1 MISGK
6 LIETIFRRLWVLALP
21 LILVPILV
29 VVLTAKPAVYVSRA
43 SVWVTN
49 PIGDARPTL
58 GQANPYLSPAQN
70 QVQVLNDLLG
80 TESFRSAV
88 AVRAGLVRETSPA
101 RDIRYA
107 AANMS
112 IAVFPAGANVV
123 GITASRAE
131 NAEEAKAIV
140 AAVVES
146 YQARSAAEGQRGA
159 EVTAQ
164 YYTQQLVV
172 AQQTLNQR
180 KEALTAYLRANPKAA
195 DSSSSA
201 SLDINYRA
209 LVTQVEQQSRVVDG
223 LTQSL
228 QDVGLR
234 VASAPENERA
244 SFNVQDP
251 ASLPTSPLPV
261 AITKRLG
268 LPIAGLFFGLLISC
282 AYAFIKFRTD
292 HTIRTSADL
301 ADVAVPL
308 LGSVPDL
315 RAAGVWSQYLPIGW
329 IFTLRNRDFARRT
342 AASISGSASTV
353 ATKGPAS

>member
-29 VVLTAKPAVYVSRA
+29 VLLTAKPAVYVSRA
-43 SVWVTN
+43 TVWVTN
-49 PIGDARPTL
+49 PIGNSRPTL
-58 GQANPYLSPAQN
+58 GQPNSYLSPAQN

-80 TESFRSAV
+80 TESFRAAV
-88 AVRAGLVRETSPA
+88 AISAGLVRETSPA
-101 RDIRYA
+101 KDIRA
-107 AANMS
+107 ATEKMA
-112 IAVFPAGANVV
+112 IVVDAPGANVV
-123 GITASRAE
+123 GISASRAE
-131 NAEEAKAIV
+131 SAAEAQAIV
-140 AAVVES
+140 AGVIKTYEL
-146 YQARSAAEGQRGA
+146 RSVAEGQRGA

-209 LVTQVEQQSRVVDG
+209 LVAQVDQQTGVVDG

-234 VASAPENERA
+234 VASAPENQRA
-244 SFNVQDP
+244 SFNVQDS
-251 ASLPTSPLPV
+251 ASLPESPLAV
-261 AITKRLG
+261 SITKRLG

>member
-107 AANMS
+107 AAKMS

-146 YQARSAAEGQRGA
+146 YQARSAAESQRGA
-159 EVTAQ
+159 EVSAG
-164 YYTQQLVV
+164 YYNQQLGI
-172 AQQTLNQR
+172 AQQTLDQR
-180 KEALTAYLRANPKAA
+180 KESLATYLRANPKAA
-195 DSSSSA
+195 DPGNAA

-209 LVTQVEQQSRVVDG
+209 LVTQVEQQSPCNHPTKA
-223 LTQSL
+223 LFQ
-228 QDVGLR
+228 
-234 VASAPENERA
+234 ARA
-244 SFNVQDP
+244 LV
-251 ASLPTSPLPV
+251 
-261 AITKRLG
+261 
-268 LPIAGLFFGLLISC
+268 
-282 AYAFIKFRTD
+282 Y
-292 HTIRTSADL
+292 
-301 ADVAVPL
+301 
-308 LGSVPDL
+308 
-315 RAAGVWSQYLPIGW
+315 
-329 IFTLRNRDFARRT
+329 FA
-342 AASISGSASTV
+342 
-353 ATKGPAS
+353 